1 MGISFKE
8 GRKLPKV
15 TFLPLNKTV
24 IATEGDLLIE
34 VARKHDIFID
44 APCNGSKTC
53 GKCKVR
59 ISSGEVYTQK
69 NLHITQEEIDN
80 GYVLSCDTRIK
91 SSDITVELINIESS
105 ALNNM
110 QIQSISTE
118 RDQLIFENSRKQLID
133 NDMEFGT
140 YVKKDYIEIGLPNL
154 DDNISDFDR
163 LKREMRTKLGYSQVF
178 MRLPM
183 LRKMPFILRNGDFKV
198 TVTHIPRGKR
208 TTVVN
213 IELGNTLDRLFGIA
227 LDIGT
232 TSVAA
237 SLVDLYSGKL
247 IGRASAGNAQMKYG
261 ADVINR
267 IIYST
272 KKEGLDKL
280 NEAIIKDTINP
291 LLQKMYKEAD
301 VDMEEVIAF
310 VASGNTTMTHLFLG
324 VYPDF
329 LRMEP
334 YIPAFLRAPFIQAG
348 QLGLEVNPET
358 FIYIAPN
365 VASYVG
371 GDITAGVLASY
382 IWADSQNTLFID
394 LGTNG
399 EIVFGNQDFLMTCA
413 CSAGPAFEGGEI
425 SSGMRAA
432 PGAIEEVKI
441 NDLFSA
447 PIIKIIGEKSPKGIC
462 GSGIIDLI
470 AEMFK
475 NKIIDRR
482 GKLIKDNG
490 NPRIKVDEH
499 GIGSYIVASKEEWPD
514 INEDVCITEVDLDNF
529 IRAKGAVY
537 SGAATL
543 ISSLGM
549 SFSELDR
556 VMIAGGIGNSLDIE
570 NSIIIG
576 LLPDIPRD
584 KFSYIGNS
592 SLIGSYLTL
601 MSEDAR
607 KKMECIASQMTYIE
621 LSVYP
626 SYMDEFVSACFLP
639 HTNTDDFPSL
649 SSLLD

>member
-1 MGISFKE
+1 
-8 GRKLPKV
+8 
-15 TFLPLNKTV
+15 
-24 IATEGDLLIE
+24 
-34 VARKHDIFID
+34 
-44 APCNGSKTC
+44 
-53 GKCKVR
+53 
-59 ISSGEVYTQK
+59 
-69 NLHITQEEIDN
+69 
-80 GYVLSCDTRIK
+80 
-91 SSDITVELINIESS
+91 
-105 ALNNM
+105 
-110 QIQSISTE
+110 
-118 RDQLIFENSRKQLID
+118 
-133 NDMEFGT
+133 
-140 YVKKDYIEIGLPNL
+140 
-154 DDNISDFDR
+154 
-163 LKREMRTKLGYSQVF
+163 
-178 MRLPM
+178 
-183 LRKMPFILRNGDFKV
+183 
-198 TVTHIPRGKR
+198 
-208 TTVVN
+208 
-213 IELGNTLDRLFGIA
+213 
-227 LDIGT
+227 
-232 TSVAA
+232 
-237 SLVDLYSGKL
+237 
-247 IGRASAGNAQMKYG
+247 
-261 ADVINR
+261 
-267 IIYST
+267 
-272 KKEGLDKL
+272 
-280 NEAIIKDTINP
+280 
-291 LLQKMYKEAD
+291 
-301 VDMEEVIAF
+301 
-310 VASGNTTMTHLFLG
+310 
-324 VYPDF
+324 
-329 LRMEP
+329 
-334 YIPAFLRAPFIQAG
+334 
-348 QLGLEVNPET
+348 
-358 FIYIAPN
+358 
-365 VASYVG
+365 
-371 GDITAGVLASY
+371 
-382 IWADSQNTLFID
+382 
-394 LGTNG
+394 
-399 EIVFGNQDFLMTCA
+399 MTCA

-649 SSLLD
+649 SSLLG